1 MGDRIETVVA
11 EELQHILSGIG
22 KGVVVLAGDI
32 RHHPYG
38 PGVREILLGST
49 LHLVHIRLQDV
60 LVIRIKGVP
69 AQLHI
74 TRHAVLRVLH
84 LLRRKTVDLV
94 ISGNHDRV
102 GFETLFDTAV
112 LVDPYIEIRIEMVL
126 YGVLHVHQNLLAP
139 LCLGYLL

>member
-1 MGDRIETVVA
+1 M
-11 EELQHILSGIG
+11 EELQHILGVIG

-38 PGVREILLGST
+38 LGVREILLGST

-60 LVIRIKGVP
+60 LVIRIKRVP

-74 TRHAVLRVLH
+74 TRHAVLRILD
-84 LLRRKTVDLV
+84 LRCLKIIYLV
-94 ISGNHDRV
+94 VSGNHDRV

-112 LVDPYIEIRIEMVL
+112 LIDPYIEIRIEMVL
-126 YGVLHVHQNLLAP
+126 HGVQHVHQDLLAP